1 MSIFIKFLILGLGA
15 GALYGLLAQ
24 GLVVIYR
31 GSSVINFSQGAIATV
46 GGYTFYE
53 VRPHQPAWLS
63 VVIGV
68 LIAAAIGLAIQVLVM
83 TPMLKRNSSP
93 LSRVIATL
101 GVLAI
106 IEQALLIKFG
116 TIGNSYDGFLPSGA
130 LHFTSTI
137 IVGSD
142 RIYLLVIGAILSAGL
157 WAVYRYTRFGMAT
170 TASAENS
177 IASSALGWSPPRI
190 MAINWI
196 VGGALAGLAGILIGP
211 LTGLSPS
218 VGSLTI
224 VPALAAALV
233 GGFSSF
239 PITFLG
245 GLLVGVL
252 ESESSWYFP
261 TWTSAAPFLVIIVI
275 LVFRGRALPL
285 RGFLNDRLPNVGR
298 AQPRPLVI
306 IAAGALLLGTM
317 QLFTQQWTT
326 SVTTSLI
333 VAILCLSL
341 VVITGYAGQVSL
353 AQYAMAGIGALIA
366 GRLAD
371 AAHLAFMPALLIGV
385 AGSVAAGALIGLPAL
400 RVRGANL
407 VVVTLGLGLAIET
420 VVLGNPNWTGG
431 VITGTVIPPP
441 HIFGWNI
448 ESFYYPKSYAIVCL
462 IAVLIVGLLV
472 ANLRRGRSG
481 RRMLAVRDN
490 ERAAASIGVSVVGA
504 KLYAFSFASGVAGL
518 AGVLMAFRAPNVDF
532 SQFDIFSSITLI
544 TIAVIGGIGYIS
556 GSAVGGMIVVA
567 GVSAEIIGHFFNTTS
582 YFTLVL
588 GILLLL
594 QLTLLPDGVAASV
607 STTIDSL
614 GRRFFPKKP
623 FIKLEADSSD
633 VEGPKS
639 KTLEL
644 QGITVTFGAV
654 QALTDVSITV
664 QPGEVVG
671 LIGPNGAGKTTL
683 IDVASGFV
691 RPSSGRVV
699 LEGVDITTL
708 NPHARAR
715 RGLVRSWQSLELFE
729 ALSVEENILVAAE
742 KRDPWSYMIDLVMPS
757 RSTNTGLLRA
767 VIDEFQL
774 EEVLGTLV
782 SDLPY
787 AQRHLVSI
795 ARAMASHASVLLLDE
810 PAAGLDDESSQ
821 ELSHLIRRLAD
832 RWHVAVLLVEHDV
845 PLVMQTCDR
854 VVVLDQGRTLA
865 SGLPNELRS
874 DQRVVD
880 AYLGIEVET
889 SPTKTS
895 RRVDARDIASLTN
908 VQLFDT
914 FNGERVHVVPAQS
927 RDDTTSPRPVMRAVG
942 ASAGYGKVPV
952 LDHVRLN
959 VCPGE
964 VVALLGANGAGK
976 TTLLRMLAGVL
987 PATEGTIELNGQI
1000 TTEPLHKRARAG
1012 LSYVTEERSIFRGLT
1027 TAQNLRLGRGEVDM
1041 ALELVPELRSLL
1053 NRKAGLLSGG
1063 EQQMLTLAR
1072 ALAAQPRILLA
1083 DELSIG
1089 LAPLIVRR
1097 LFVAVRAAADNGLGV
1112 LLVEQ
1117 QARAVLPYC
1126 DRAYVLRRGQ
1136 IVMDTSGGDLH
1147 SRVHEVEAHYLG
1159 DGDLGDSGGTM
1170 SIDETADDP
1179 SVLAHRSRWR
1189 ID

>member
-1 MSIFIKFLILGLGA
+1 MSIFVKFLILGLGA

-46 GGYTFYE
+46 GGYAFYE
-53 VRPHQPAWLS
+53 LRPHQPAWLS
-63 VVIGV
+63 VALGV
-68 LIAAAIGLAIQVLVM
+68 LIAAVIGLAIQALVM
-83 TPMLKRNSSP
+83 TPMLRRNSSP

-106 IEQALLIKFG
+106 IEQVLLIKFG
-116 TIGNSYDGFLPSGA
+116 TIGDSYEGFLPTRA
-130 LHFTSTI
+130 LHFTNTI

-142 RIYLLVIGAILSAGL
+142 RIYLLCIGAVLSVGL
-157 WAVYRYTRFGMAT
+157 WVVYRYTRFGMAT

-177 IASSALGWSPPRI
+177 IASSALGWSPTKL
-190 MAINWI
+190 MAINWT
-196 VGGALAGLAGILIGP
+196 VGGALAGVAGILIGP

-218 VGSLTI
+218 VGALTI

-239 PITFLG
+239 PITFVG

-261 TWTSAAPFLVIIVI
+261 SWTSAAPFLVIIVI
-275 LVFRGRALPL
+275 LVLRGRALPL
-285 RGFLNDRLPNVGR
+285 RGFLTDRLPKVGR
-298 AQPRPLVI
+298 AQLRPVVI
-306 IAAGALLLGTM
+306 LGACALLLGSLE
-317 QLFTQQWTT
+317 LFTSEWTT

-353 AQYAMAGIGALIA
+353 AQYAMAGIGALISS
-366 GRLAD
+366 RLAD
-371 AAHLAFMPALLIGV
+371 AAHLEFIPALLIGV
-385 AGSVAAGALIGLPAL
+385 AGSVASGALIGLPAL

-441 HIFGWNI
+441 HIFGWQV
-448 ESFYYPKSYAIVCL
+448 ESFVHPKSYAIVCL
-462 IAVLIVGLLV
+462 IALVVAGLLV

-481 RRMLAVRDN
+481 RRLLAVRDN

-504 KLYAFSFASGVAGL
+504 KLYAFSFASGLAGL

-567 GVSAEIIGHFFNTTS
+567 GISAEIIGHLFDTTN

-588 GILLLL
+588 GVVLLV

-607 STTIDSL
+607 TTISDSL
-614 GRRFFPKKP
+614 GRRLFRTKP
-623 FIKLEADSSD
+623 FVTLGSGSIDIQ
-633 VEGPKS
+633 GPKPRA
-639 KTLEL
+639 LEL
-644 QGITVTFGAV
+644 VGITVNFGTV
-654 QALTDVSITV
+654 HALTDVTLTV

-691 RPSSGRVV
+691 RSSSGRV
-699 LEGVDITTL
+699 LLDGVEITRL
-708 NPHARAR
+708 SPHARAR

-742 KRDPWSYMIDLVMPS
+742 KRDPWSYIIDLVLPS
-757 RSTNTGLLRA
+757 RSINTALLTA
-767 VIDEFQL
+767 VIEDFQL
-774 EEVLGTLV
+774 KDVLQTLV

-795 ARAMASHASVLLLDE
+795 ARAVASQASVLLLDE
-810 PAAGLDDESSQ
+810 PAAGLDDESTQ
-821 ELSHLIRRLAD
+821 ELTHLIRRLAD

-854 VVVLDQGRTLA
+854 VVVLEQGRTLA
-865 SGLPNELRS
+865 SGLPSDLRS

-880 AYLGIEVET
+880 AYLGVQT
-889 SPTKTS
+889 QDSPGNTS
-895 RRVDARDIASLTN
+895 RHIDTSEIASLTN
-908 VQLFDT
+908 LQLSDT
-914 FNGERVHVVPAQS
+914 VNGELVQAMPDQVS
-927 RDDTTSPRPVMRAVG
+927 DDTTTAGPVMRAVG
-942 ASAGYGKVPV
+942 ASAGYGKVPI
-952 LDHVRLN
+952 LN
-959 VCPGE
+959 QVGLNIFPGE
-964 VVALLGANGAGK
+964 IVALLGPNGAGK

-987 PATEGTIELNGQI
+987 PATEGIIELSGHV
-1000 TTEPLHKRARAG
+1000 TTEPLHKRIREG
-1012 LSYVTEERSIFRGLT
+1012 LSYVTEERSIFRSLT
-1027 TAQNLRLGRGEVDM
+1027 TAQNLRLGRGDADM
-1041 ALELVPELRSLL
+1041 ALELVPELRPLL
-1053 NRKAGLLSGG
+1053 SRKAGLLSGG

-1072 ALAAQPRILLA
+1072 ALAAQPRVLLA

-1089 LAPLIVRR
+1089 LAPLMVQR
-1097 LFVAVRAAADNGLGV
+1097 LFAAVRAAADSGLGV

-1136 IVMDTSGGDLH
+1136 IVMDTSGDDLL

-1159 DGDLGDSGGTM
+1159 DG
-1170 SIDETADDP
+1170 
-1179 SVLAHRSRWR
+1179 V
-1189 ID
+1189 